1 MVNFTVIG
9 RLRFVRYSF
18 RFFILNFFLVF
29 KLPEELNELEFAEEK
44 SNLDENIMSS
54 LSLGPGCL
62 NNASKFNNNGKNLYL
77 IGMYRDELIIGK

>member
-1 MVNFTVIG
+1 
-9 RLRFVRYSF
+9 
-18 RFFILNFFLVF
+18 VF
-29 KLPEELNELEFAEEK
+29 KLPEELDELEFVEEK

-62 NNASKFNNNGKNLYL
+62 NNASKFNNGKNLYL